1 LLFAEGLNSDVSDNT
16 EIIEEQLDIRNSFIP
31 KEQEILVICDSC
43 DIGQNKTEV
52 NDSDYSDK
60 DRNSISIFDSNN
72 SEITSKTSKSSKT
85 VFRCDFIGCKF
96 ETIFS
101 ESFLR
106 KHKLIH
112 RKVQL
117 FACSHPE
124 CDFTTIF
131 TKDLKIHENTHNY
144 ILNKNLI
151 IK

>member
-1 LLFAEGLNSDVSDNT
+1 LDV
-16 EIIEEQLDIRNSFIP
+16 RNSFVP
-31 KEQEILVICDSC
+31 QEQETHVICDSY
-43 DIGQNKTEV
+43 DVEQNKTRV
-52 NDSDYSDK
+52 NDSDNSDK
-60 DRNSISIFDSNN
+60 DIIFDSNN
-72 SEITSKTSKSSKT
+72 REITSQTSKSSKT

-106 KHKLIH
+106 KHKLTH

-117 FACSHPE
+117 FACSDPE

-131 TKDLKIHENTHNY
+131 IKDLKIHENTHNY

>member
-1 LLFAEGLNSDVSDNT
+1 M
-16 EIIEEQLDIRNSFIP
+16 DIRNSFIP
-31 KEQEILVICDSC
+31 QEQEILVICDSC
-43 DIGQNKTEV
+43 DTKQNKTGV
-52 NDSDYSDK
+52 DDSDE
-60 DRNSISIFDSNN
+60 DRDSIFDSKNR
-72 SEITSKTSKSSKT
+72 EITSKTSKLEKT
-85 VFRCDFIGCKF
+85 IFRCDFIGCKF

-101 ESFLR
+101 ESFLK

-112 RKVQL
+112 RKVQS
-117 FACSHPE
+117 FACSDPE